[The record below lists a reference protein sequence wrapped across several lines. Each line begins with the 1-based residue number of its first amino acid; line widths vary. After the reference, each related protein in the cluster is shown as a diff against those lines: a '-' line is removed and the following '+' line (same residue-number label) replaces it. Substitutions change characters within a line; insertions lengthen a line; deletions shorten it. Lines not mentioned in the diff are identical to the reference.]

1 MPTNKLSTIISAYN
15 QDELA
20 CVHIRECQNST
31 RIPDEIIIV
40 DDCGEPGLKEK
51 LEKLD
56 IKTKII
62 YARILPPKIKW
73 NYTGARN
80 LGVWLS
86 KGDYLS
92 IEDNDHIPYKDFYKD
107 ALDALKANPEVSR
120 VKTHKRRVVELND
133 VLKKPIEE
141 WKILGSRPPH
151 QDVCVIKRD
160 LYLKVKGYDERF
172 AGAYGWSATD
182 WKRRLVRTGI
192 LTINTSYQYV
202 IASPKT
208 RGLSYRNYQLARTQQ
223 GNQSPKGIL
232 NFTYIYEILP
242 PNSKDGRSI
251 TNFPL
256 QFPPKEG
263 VPA

>member
-1 MPTNKLSTIISAYN
+1 MPTNISVIISVYN
-15 QDELA
+15 QNDLA
-20 CVHIRECQNST
+20 VVHVRECMNSSI
-31 RIPDEIIIV
+31 IPDEIV
-40 DDCGEPGLKEK
+40 VVNDGGNPDLLDKLKA
-51 LEKLD
+51 LPRN
-56 IKTKII
+56 TTII
-62 YARILPPKIKW
+62 YARINEDIKW

-107 ALDALKANPEVSR
+107 ALDALKTNPKVSR
-120 VKTHKRRVVELND
+120 IKTHKRRVVELND

-242 PNSKDGRSI
+242 PNSKDGRPI

-263 VPA
+263 VPV